1 MFGTFAFL
9 YEFCMCLFLELS
21 LWKMD
26 IFWSEMKVGQMAA
39 NIENA
44 GKISRIWDLAQ
55 YTHLQQAFSILFS
68 HWVAIDSVTEK
79 FNREMHPQ

>member
-9 YEFCMCLFLELS
+9 YEFCMCLFFLELS

-26 IFWSEMKVGQMAA
+26 IFERDEGRAADKAA

-55 YTHLQQAFSILFS
+55 YTHLPAASFLYLLF
-68 HWVAIDSVTEK
+68 TLGC
-79 FNREMHPQ
+79 N